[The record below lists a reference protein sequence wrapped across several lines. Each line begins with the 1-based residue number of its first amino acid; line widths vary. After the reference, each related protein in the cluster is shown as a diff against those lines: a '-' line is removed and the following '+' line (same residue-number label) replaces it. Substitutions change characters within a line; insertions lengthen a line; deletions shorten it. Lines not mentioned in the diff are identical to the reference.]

1 MKLYLIRGVPGSGKS
16 TFAND
21 LKSAGIV
28 SAVIEADD
36 YFTDNCG
43 NYNFDASRLFLAHK
57 QCQEITKSMLAYGK
71 NVAVS
76 NTSTTEKEVETYQK
90 IADEYGAT
98 FVSIIVENRHSGKN
112 EHNVPEEKIQQMRQR
127 FSIKL

>member
-43 NYNFDASRLFLAHK
+43 NYNFDASKLAIAHN
-57 QCQEITKSMLAYGK
+57 QCKEITKSMLACGK

-76 NTSTTEKEVETYQK
+76 NTSTTEKEVAAYQE

-98 FVSIIVENRHSGKN
+98 FISIIVENRHGGKN

-127 FSIKL
+127 FSVKL